1 MMFDIWNHKCLD
13 LETHVQQ
20 LREQRKFLLGT
31 QTFTDTELQDL
42 ENYLK
47 ILIILVTTTQIKL
60 ISSSNKSN
68 KLSSNFIS
76 IQHLLQC

>member
-1 MMFDIWNHKCLD
+1 MMFDIWNHKNLD
-13 LETHVQQ
+13 LEIHVQQ
-20 LREQRKFLLGT
+20 LREQQKFLLGT
-31 QTFTDTELQDL
+31 QAFTDIELQDL

-60 ISSSNKSN
+60 ISNKSN

-76 IQHLLQC
+76 I